1 VLFECWPEP
10 RVESRLAVH
19 EFEARIERAY
29 AATTLAELRELT
41 RDLPA
46 SSRERAPSRGRR
58 LMLPG
63 NRPFAV
69 RLDSDEA
76 PSVVISEAMRTI
88 APDLLAARYQLESS
102 EPTRLVFRRRQF
114 SFWAIAAAILIP
126 IFGLIALV
134 VAGRETS
141 EIVVSAN
148 ETDRGS
154 TVIDV
159 FGSASLPIRRAMLQL
174 DR

>member
-1 VLFECWPEP
+1 
-10 RVESRLAVH
+10 
-19 EFEARIERAY
+19 
-29 AATTLAELRELT
+29 
-41 RDLPA
+41 
-46 SSRERAPSRGRR
+46 
-58 LMLPG
+58 
-63 NRPFAV
+63 
-69 RLDSDEA
+69 
-76 PSVVISEAMRTI
+76 
-88 APDLLAARYQLESS
+88 
-102 EPTRLVFRRRQF
+102 
-114 SFWAIAAAILIP
+114 
-126 IFGLIALV
+126 LIALV

>member
-46 SSRERAPSRGRR
+46 SRERAPSRGRR

-88 APDLLAARYQLESS
+88 APNLLAARYQLESS